1 MTAQHRNWRPSR
13 PLPIVGSMTV
23 VARPWAAGRAFLGDF
38 LGYAGLAAAKAAGL
52 VLLGAALEGI
62 GLLILVPLLA
72 AVFEQAPT
80 QSGPPGVI
88 DRLLTMAG
96 GVSTFE
102 RLAAILVLFCLLMIA
117 RSLVLWRRDLT
128 LAKLQIGF
136 VEHQRLRVAERLAA
150 ASWEQVARLRHARV
164 VHVMA
169 SDIQR
174 VGAAAHFLLTGI
186 VSVAML
192 AAHTAIAFL
201 LSPSL
206 AAVAVVLLALAGW
219 SLLATLHRTYGLGEQ
234 MTNANLTLLESMSRF
249 LGGLKLAAGQ
259 NLQDR
264 FVGEFR
270 NTLDDLARRQ
280 LDNTRH
286 QVRARLALTTL
297 AALLAALLVLLGF
310 GLLHV
315 APAVLSALVIIF
327 ARMNAPAVQLQQA
340 AQQFAHAVPAHAG
353 IAALLA
359 ELPPGPI
366 IAPAAG
372 EPSSDGPP
380 SDGPPS
386 DGPIM
391 FDKVSFVHSGAPGGD
406 ETVGIADLSL
416 TIAPGEFV
424 ALTGPSG
431 AGKTTFADLLVGL
444 IRPRSGTVSVGG
456 QTIEGTILSAWRAN
470 LAYVAQDPYLFHDTV
485 RRNLAWSS
493 PDASEEDMR
502 AALRLVGA
510 DVLVD
515 RFPDGLDT
523 VVGERGTLVSGG
535 ERQRLSLARALL
547 RRPRLLVLDEATNA
561 LDVDAERKI
570 LEALRTLT
578 PRPTLVLIAHRSDSF
593 AACDRVL
600 RLENGR
606 LHPC

>member
-1 MTAQHRNWRPSR
+1 MTAQYND
-13 PLPIVGSMTV
+13 VE
-23 VARPWAAGRAFLGDF
+23 ARPWAAGRGFLGDF
-38 LGYAGLAAAKAAGL
+38 LDYAGLAAAKAAGL
-52 VLLGAALEGI
+52 VLLGAGLEGI

-72 AVFEQAPT
+72 AVFEQAPA
-80 QSGPPGVI
+80 QSGLPGVI
-88 DRLLTMAG
+88 DRHLTLASG
-96 GVSTFE
+96 ASTLE
-102 RLAAILVLFCLLMIA
+102 RLAATLVLFCLLMIA
-117 RSLVLWRRDLT
+117 RSLVLWRRDLA

-136 VEHQRLRVAERLAA
+136 VERQRLRVAERLAA

-174 VGAAAHFLLTGI
+174 VGAAAHFLLTGT

-192 AAHTAIAFL
+192 AAQTAIAFL
-201 LSPSL
+201 LSPPL
-206 AAVAVVLLALAGW
+206 AAIAVVLLALAGG
-219 SLLATLHRTYGLGEQ
+219 SLLATLGRTYGLGEQ
-234 MTNANLTLLESMSRF
+234 VTNANLTMLDSMSRF

-264 FVGEFR
+264 FVGEFH

-280 LDNTRH
+280 LDNMRH
-286 QVRARLALTTL
+286 QMRARLALTTL

-340 AQQFAHAVPAHAG
+340 AQQFALAVPAHAG
-353 IAALLA
+353 ITTLLA
-359 ELPPGPI
+359 DLPPGPI

-372 EPSSDGPP
+372 GPSPDGPP
-380 SDGPPS
+380 L
-386 DGPIM
+386 DGPIV
-391 FDKVSFVHSGAPGGD
+391 FDKVSFAHSGAD
-406 ETVGIADLSL
+406 EAVGIADLSL

-424 ALTGPSG
+424 AVTGPSG

-444 IRPRSGTVSVGG
+444 IHPRSGTVSVGG
-456 QTIEGTILSAWRAN
+456 RKIEGTSLSAWRSN

-502 AALRLVGA
+502 AALHLVGA

-535 ERQRLSLARALL
+535 ERQRLALARALL

-561 LDVDAERKI
+561 LDVDSESGI

-578 PRPTLVLIAHRSDSF
+578 PRPTLVLIAHRSDGF
-593 AACDRVL
+593 AACDRIL
-600 RLENGR
+600 RLEKGR
-606 LHPC
+606 LC

>member
-1 MTAQHRNWRPSR
+1 
-13 PLPIVGSMTV
+13 
-23 VARPWAAGRAFLGDF
+23 
-38 LGYAGLAAAKAAGL
+38 
-52 VLLGAALEGI
+52 
-62 GLLILVPLLA
+62 
-72 AVFEQAPT
+72 
-80 QSGPPGVI
+80 
-88 DRLLTMAG
+88 
-96 GVSTFE
+96 
-102 RLAAILVLFCLLMIA
+102 
-117 RSLVLWRRDLT
+117 
-128 LAKLQIGF
+128 
-136 VEHQRLRVAERLAA
+136 
-150 ASWEQVARLRHARV
+150 
-164 VHVMA
+164 
-169 SDIQR
+169 
-174 VGAAAHFLLTGI
+174 
-186 VSVAML
+186 
-192 AAHTAIAFL
+192 
-201 LSPSL
+201 
-206 AAVAVVLLALAGW
+206 
-219 SLLATLHRTYGLGEQ
+219 
-234 MTNANLTLLESMSRF
+234 
-249 LGGLKLAAGQ
+249 
-259 NLQDR
+259 
-264 FVGEFR
+264 
-270 NTLDDLARRQ
+270 
-280 LDNTRH
+280 
-286 QVRARLALTTL
+286 
-297 AALLAALLVLLGF
+297 
-310 GLLHV
+310 
-315 APAVLSALVIIF
+315 
-327 ARMNAPAVQLQQA
+327 
-340 AQQFAHAVPAHAG
+340 
-353 IAALLA
+353 
-359 ELPPGPI
+359 
-366 IAPAAG
+366 
-372 EPSSDGPP
+372 
-380 SDGPPS
+380 
-386 DGPIM
+386 M

-493 PDASEEDMR
+493 PDANEEDMR